1 MIRKAFALVLS
12 VFICCSLYAV
22 DKITYAVE
30 GACSGV
36 VSALVSQSTDPKVSL
51 QGVAFSQESPTV
63 MNVSFVRSDV
73 STYHSSLRFFAGPDR
88 SAYLDSIWMAVA
100 ELLSDA
106 EPFFFDEIAEGD
118 VVLDGGVSFIYADGG
133 LSVEVSLLVTGAAV
147 GNGVVIEGDLSVSVE
162 NGTATI
168 ISDGISIDGTL
179 YTFPDLS
186 FVLPELGG
194 ING

>member
-106 EPFFFDEIAEGD
+106 EPFFFDEIAEGE
-118 VVLDGGVSFIYADGG
+118 VILDGRMRFALDEDG
-133 LSVEVSLLVTGAAV
+133 LSVDVSLLVTGSAV
-147 GNGVVIEGDLSVSVE
+147 ESGVVIEGDF
-162 NGTATI
+162 
-168 ISDGISIDGTL
+168 DISIEGSSAVISSGEVTIDGDEYEL
-179 YTFPDLS
+179 PS
-186 FVLPELGG
+186 FGFTLPESGG
-194 ING
+194 SNG